1 MRISGTLETGTHK
14 VTSRLMWGN
23 ADIKWETSQQTNV
36 GLDMSFFK
44 NSLDVSMD
52 FYVKKTSDMLLNM
65 PIPSFG
71 AFPNSPFFNAGDLK
85 NTGFEIVVN
94 YRNQIGKDFN
104 YNVGLNM
111 STYKTEVT
119 KLTSEYLSGNTSRTY
134 VGGLSD
140 VLGIQT
146 NRNIPESGRDR
157 QLCG

>member
-1 MRISGTLETGTHK
+1 
-14 VTSRLMWGN
+14 
-23 ADIKWETSQQTNV
+23 
-36 GLDMSFFK
+36 
-44 NSLDVSMD
+44 
-52 FYVKKTSDMLLNM
+52 MLLNM

-134 VGGLSD
+134 VGVLSD
-140 VLGIQT
+140 VSGDTT